1 MAVSK
6 DGLQYRFVIP
16 GTRAKSK
23 LRFAVFSAS
32 GKNPWHVGRFGHVP
46 RTLLDGDQ
54 HLHNHAGQGSRT
66 GAGSRGSN
74 RTSRPLLIGSA
85 TAVAE
90 RVPWRANPDHESS
103 GKRP

>member
-16 GTRAKSK
+16 GTGAKST
-23 LRFAVFSAS
+23 LR
-32 GKNPWHVGRFGHVP
+32 HVP
-46 RTLLDGDQ
+46 WTLVDDDQ
-54 HLHNHAGQGSRT
+54 HLQNHAGRGSRT

-74 RTSRPLLIGSA
+74 TTSRPLLIGSA
-85 TAVAE
+85 TAVAGPL
-90 RVPWRANPDHESS
+90 PWRANPDRESS

>member
-1 MAVSK
+1 VAVSK

-32 GKNPWHVGRFGHVP
+32 GKNRWHIGRFGHVP
-46 RTLLDGDQ
+46 WTLLGGDQ

-66 GAGSRGSN
+66 G
-74 RTSRPLLIGSA
+74 GSA
-85 TAVAE
+85 TAVAGPL
-90 RVPWRANPDHESS
+90 PWRANPDHESS